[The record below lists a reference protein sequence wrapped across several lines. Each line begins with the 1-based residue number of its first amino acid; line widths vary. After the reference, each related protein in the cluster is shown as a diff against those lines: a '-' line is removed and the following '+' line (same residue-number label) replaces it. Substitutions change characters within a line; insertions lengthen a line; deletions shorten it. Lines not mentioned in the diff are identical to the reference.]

1 MEFRLAQIIAAIEK
15 LDLSF
20 NAVFMQTNDGGIQNS
35 LDAFLDL
42 LRSDRVI
49 SHIFSLIEDQCEK
62 KPILDNWLKENTGYI
77 YSLPN
82 KITERTLLT
91 RDLLTE
97 TVTKGRDL
105 TVELTNSWYT
115 GGIGVATTKFLQD
128 FLGSLHRDLKNLLI
142 DMRVEAELAQANR
155 IFRISHH
162 EHNLG
167 EQCARCCMGDMNNGL
182 WGPYSNASH
191 LVDLALDTVTL
202 KSLLQH
208 LSMNSFCQ
216 SLLRT

>member
-155 IFRISHH
+155 ISESVITNIIFGG
-162 EHNLG
+162 NV
-167 EQCARCCMGDMNNGL
+167 QNVQGDMNQVDM
-182 WGPYSNASH
+182 GPP
-191 LVDLALDTVTL
+191 T
-202 KSLLQH
+202 
-208 LSMNSFCQ
+208 Q
-216 SLLRT
+216 S